1 MDNIVHI
8 NINGVDYEVVA
19 GQNVL
24 EACRSVGVEVPYF
37 CYHPKLKI
45 AGSCRMCLVYTGMP
59 ARDRATGEL
68 IKNEDGSQKIAWM
81 PKPAIACG
89 TNVAEGMHVITDS
102 DAVKSCRQGVLEF
115 LLLNHPLDCPIC
127 DKAGECK
134 LQEYAHAYGHA
145 ESRFVENKNVKPKKV
160 EVAGKIMLDAER
172 CIQCSRCIR
181 FCNEFIGRSI
191 FGFTKR
197 GSKTEIA
204 VYPNADNNSNYLL
217 NVVDGCPVGA
227 LTEKAFRFKM
237 RTWFLKAV
245 DSICAE
251 SSAGVNT
258 RVWSREGIIY
268 RITPRRNDAVNDM
281 WIADSG
287 RYVFERFKSENRLPR
302 ACLDS
307 SPCDIS
313 YAINRCV
320 EIMKLGKVA
329 IVANAWQSLEEQY
342 IIGELAKA
350 TGAKIYMASH
360 IGEDD
365 GKLVSADKT
374 PNMRGAFVAGL
385 ISEYPKADL
394 SELAEKV
401 RSGEV
406 GTILCLR
413 ENLLELGFDAKDFK
427 TANIIYAGALK
438 NTSSDIAKISI
449 PLRGEFEKR
458 GLWINRQ
465 WRVQK
470 FEKAIEPLANTIDD
484 LEFLS
489 TVLRDISG
497 ASFTIPSVD
506 EVRKVMSEKIVQ
518 LKDCAKVGSLGKQID
533 GSAWSN
539 IKFPEANAMHFD
551 VK

>member
-1 MDNIVHI
+1 MNTVHI
-8 NINGVDYEVVA
+8 NINGVDYEVSA

-68 IKNEDGSQKIAWM
+68 IKNDDGSQKIAWM

-89 TNVAEGMHVITDS
+89 TNVAEGMHVITDN

-145 ESRFVENKNVKPKKV
+145 DSRFVENKNVKPKKV

-181 FCNEFIGRSI
+181 FCNEFIGKSI

-204 VYPNADNNSNYLL
+204 VYPNTENDSNYLL

-258 RVWSREGIIY
+258 RVWSREGVIY
-268 RITPRRNDAVNDM
+268 RITPRRNDAVNDVWM
-281 WIADSG
+281 ADSG
-287 RYVFERFKSENRLPR
+287 RYVFERFKAENRLAR
-302 ACLDS
+302 AYLDS

-342 IIGELAKA
+342 IIGELATA
-350 TGAKIYMASH
+350 IGAKVYMASH

-365 GKLVSADKT
+365 TKLVSSDRT

-401 RSGEV
+401 CSGEV

-413 ENLLELGFDAKDFK
+413 ENLLELGFDVKDFK

-438 NTSSDIAKISI
+438 NVSSDIAKISI

-470 FEKAIEPLANTIDD
+470 FEKAIEPPTDTVDD
-484 LEFLS
+484 LKFLS
-489 TVLRDISG
+489 IVLRDLTD
-497 ASFTIPSVD
+497 ASFAIPSVD
-506 EVRKVMSEKIVQ
+506 EVRKVMSEKIPQ
-518 LKDCAKVGSLGKQID
+518 LKDCAKISSLGKQID
-533 GSAWSN
+533 GSQWAN
-539 IKFPEANAMHFD
+539 VAFPETNAMHFEA
-551 VK
+551 K